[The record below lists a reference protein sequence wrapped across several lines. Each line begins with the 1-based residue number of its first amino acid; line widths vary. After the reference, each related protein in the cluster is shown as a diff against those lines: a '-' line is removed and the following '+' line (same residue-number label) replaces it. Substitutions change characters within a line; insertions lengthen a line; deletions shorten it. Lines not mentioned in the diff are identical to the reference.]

1 MIILSPSQ
9 YATANDVLAA
19 LTREGS
25 FCLVSSE
32 PGFGLPTCMAYVRS
46 RLAKPIFTIA
56 DHPELSGLDLLGQ
69 LYHQL
74 HIDVEFQG
82 KNEIPKFV
90 VEIVTLREVSTIF
103 IDHIDIFLGNESA
116 RRRTIRQIK
125 SILIALPLV
134 NIVVSG
140 LHSDMSAMLDLQ
152 GCSLHFAQTFSLKGF
167 RDFNEYQIFFESILA
182 GYPLTEF
189 ANVSLEVLYH
199 QTKGNLGDTILRLF
213 HPVYLYKGKSR

>member
-1 MIILSPSQ
+1 MIMLSPSQ

-32 PGFGLPTCMAYVRS
+32 PGFGLPTCMAYIRS
-46 RLAKPIFTIA
+46 RLAKPTFTIA
-56 DHPELSGLDLLGQ
+56 DHPELSGLDILGQ
-69 LYHQL
+69 FYHQL

-82 KNEIPKFV
+82 KNEIPDFV
-90 VEIVTLREVSTIF
+90 IEIFTLREISTIF

-116 RRRTIRQIK
+116 RRRTIQQVK

-134 NIVVSG
+134 NVVVSG
-140 LHSDMSAMLDLQ
+140 LDSDTSALLDLQ
-152 GCSLHFAQTFSLKGF
+152 GCSLHFAETFSLKGF
-167 RDFNEYQIFFESILA
+167 RDFNEYQVFFESILTGHPFA
-182 GYPLTEF
+182 EF
-189 ANVSLEVLYH
+189 ANVSLEALYH

-213 HPVYLYKGKSR
+213 HPAYLYKGKM

>member
-25 FCLVSSE
+25 FCFVSSE
-32 PGFGLPTCMAYVRS
+32 PGLGLSTCMAYVRS

-69 LYHQL
+69 FYYQL

-82 KNEIPKFV
+82 KNEIPDFV
-90 VEIVTLREVSTIF
+90 VEIATLREVSTIF
-103 IDHIDIFLGNESA
+103 IDHIDIFLSNESA
-116 RRRTIRQIK
+116 RHRTIQQIK

-140 LHSDMSAMLDLQ
+140 LDSDTYAMLDLQ
-152 GCSLHFAQTFSLKGF
+152 GCSLRFAQVFSLKGF
-167 RDFNEYQIFFESILA
+167 RDFNEYQVFFESILA
-182 GYPLTEF
+182 GHPPAEF
-189 ANVSLEVLYH
+189 ANVSLEALYH
-199 QTKGNLGDTILRLF
+199 QSKGNLGDTILRLF
-213 HPVYLYKGKSR
+213 HPAYLYKGKN